1 MDRVMSRSLSV
12 GYFSTGCRGF
22 VVIID
27 NTGVMVDDRTDPFW
41 RHLAP
46 MLVLPGF
53 YCPGLP
59 MLFNL
64 NNDFENALRFSRF
77 DDQHL
82 LSTVS
87 AHSFVLDEEAWAT
100 AEQCYQAQK
109 FAHNPAYRERIVAAG
124 SAQEA
129 YKLGNRWWPLKRGD
143 FKRVRRVL
151 MTRACYCKAQQNP
164 EVAAFL
170 LGTGEEKLVES
181 SLYDHYWG
189 IGRDLRGLN
198 MLGEVWMDVR
208 KRLRE
213 RRAEAA
219 NGQK

>member
-1 MDRVMSRSLSV
+1 
-12 GYFSTGCRGF
+12 
-22 VVIID
+22 
-27 NTGVMVDDRTDPFW
+27 
-41 RHLAP
+41 
-46 MLVLPGF
+46 
-53 YCPGLP
+53 
-59 MLFNL
+59 MLFNIK
-64 NNDFENALRFSRF
+64 NDFDEALRFSRF
-77 DDQHL
+77 DDGHL

-87 AHSFVLDEEAWAT
+87 AHSFVLDEETWAT

-109 FAHNPAYRERIVAAG
+109 YSNNPDYRARILTAG

-164 EVAAFL
+164 EVAAYL
-170 LGTGEEKLVES
+170 LGTGDQKLAET

-208 KRLRE
+208 RRLRQRE
-213 RRAEAA
+213 AEVA
-219 NGQK
+219 NGQG

>member
-1 MDRVMSRSLSV
+1 MPILFPV
-12 GYFSTGCRGF
+12 
-22 VVIID
+22 
-27 NTGVMVDDRTDPFW
+27 
-41 RHLAP
+41 
-46 MLVLPGF
+46 LVLRRFSLQSPA
-53 YCPGLP
+53 
-59 MLFNL
+59 MLFNTPSDL
-64 NNDFENALRFSRF
+64 EDALRFSRF
-77 DDQHL
+77 DEQHL

-87 AHSFVLDEEAWAT
+87 AHSFVLDEEIWAT

-109 FAHNPAYRERIVAAG
+109 YSNNPVYRERIAKAA
-124 SAQEA
+124 SAQDA

-143 FKRVRRVL
+143 LKHVRRVL

-164 EVAAFL
+164 EVAEYL
-170 LGTGEEKLVES
+170 LGTGGQKLVET

-208 KRLRE
+208 RRMRE
-213 RRAEAA
+213 RAAEVA

>member
-1 MDRVMSRSLSV
+1 
-12 GYFSTGCRGF
+12 
-22 VVIID
+22 
-27 NTGVMVDDRTDPFW
+27 
-41 RHLAP
+41 
-46 MLVLPGF
+46 
-53 YCPGLP
+53 
-59 MLFNL
+59 MLFNIS
-64 NNDFENALRFSRF
+64 NDFEDALRFSRF

-87 AHSFVLDEEAWAT
+87 AHSFVLDEETWAT

-129 YKLGNRWWPLKRGD
+129 YKLGNRWWPRKRGD
-143 FKRVRRVL
+143 FKQVRRVL

-170 LGTGEEKLVES
+170 LGTGEQKLVETA
-181 SLYDHYWG
+181 LYDHYWG

-208 KRLRE
+208 RRLRE
-213 RRAEAA
+213 RQTEVTD
-219 NGQK
+219 GQK